1 MANNLLGARAKLV
14 NIRAGIK
21 QRGVTLLELI
31 AGLAVMAVIV
41 VGALALFNAA
51 NTAQRGTQLTQ
62 DITALRSAVTQLWMG
77 QGTFSTGSLNVPL
90 IASGRI
96 PATLRATGNVLNH
109 PTGTIDVVGG
119 GSSFHLVVTGL
130 PQSVCMDVLTSA
142 TGWSGVRI
150 AQPATP
156 PAQGTQLIGG
166 VTRTM
171 PISPVDAASA
181 CTGTTNNNAIQF
193 TGS

>member
-21 QRGVTLLELI
+21 QRGVTLMELI
-31 AGLAVMAVIV
+31 AGLAVMAVLV

-62 DITALRSAVTQLWMG
+62 DITALRSAATQLWMG
-77 QGTFSTGSLNVPL
+77 QGTFPAGTLNVPL
-90 IASGRI
+90 IASGRV
-96 PATLRATGNVLNH
+96 PATLRAAGNVLNH

-119 GSSFHLVVTGL
+119 GGSSFHLVVTGL
-130 PQSVCMDVLTSA
+130 PRSVCMDVVTSA
-142 TGWSGVRI
+142 TGWSSVRI

-156 PAQGTQLIGG
+156 PAQGSQLAGTDRTIP
-166 VTRTM
+166 VT
-171 PISPVDAASA
+171 PADAAVA
-181 CTGTTNNNAIQF
+181 CAGANNNAIQF
-193 TGS
+193 TGP